1 MTRRRIGAQGWA
13 QVDEALFREDGW
25 FVIDED
31 NVRVPRVWPSTLTA
45 GLAMVGQ
52 GSVATVVG
60 ELRPGVVVVDVDV
73 EGEGERGHG
82 VTEQLATWCHK
93 AGLWYLVRPSGG
105 ADGRTHLFVVAGD
118 RRAELESAAADLR
131 ASWQLSARL
140 VDVRDK
146 VRPLTAPHKSG
157 GCPKPL
163 GTAQVA
169 LKALRNALR
178 AVEATQQGSKPTKP
192 AEKPS
197 TTLREPLVPR
207 RRRRCRELPAQWRR
221 WLDTGVKPDIEI
233 RDGGDTSRSTWE
245 AMATERMVQA
255 GWTCEQAW
263 QAIADAHPDAMAKAR
278 SSHARWVAWVWN
290 DAVIADDAH
299 SGAHDLSPVTAAALD
314 QARDRLRTLAWS
326 VPAGRE
332 RTSLL
337 LLGHTVLDRMART
350 DSLRIPVPER
360 DLVLDTGITDR
371 RTVRAQLR
379 RLNGVV
385 GRLDE
390 SVLDAHA
397 RATTSFEFEIPESTV
412 VSLNA
417 PPSSHTPSDPRCP
430 TPASLPPD
438 LPRPTWLTLETLAHS
453 ATPLT
458 ATEIAHLTQ
467 LTHSPTAEPTL
478 RQARTL
484 KDCLTALA
492 RLDLVSCDVQGR
504 WSVTSE
510 PMARQGHLEAQRRR
524 VATAGDIKLER
535 DAYRASRS
543 TSWNTARAAACKV
556 QRAKEVAWWDGLTPA
571 EQARRRATLAEEF
584 ASSSVAQQA
593 GLKARLAQRDLA
605 AGRDPDAG
613 RRTWLTSQSVDVRE
627 RRAQERAVE
636 FAMLPQP
643 ERIAKAQAWQYH
655 RDHWGLGRG
664 LPAETTRPRRPVRV
678 PART

>member
-1 MTRRRIGAQGWA
+1 MTRRTRLQGWA
-13 QVDEALFREDGW
+13 LVDEVLFREGSW
-25 FVIDED
+25 FVIDEG
-31 NVRVPRVWPSTLTA
+31 NYRVPKVWPPTLSA

-52 GSVATVVG
+52 GAVATVVG
-60 ELRPGVVVVDVDV
+60 QLRPGVVVVDVDV
-73 EGEGERGHG
+73 EGERGHA

-93 AGLWYLVRPSGG
+93 AGLWHLVRPSGG
-105 ADGRTHLFVVAGD
+105 ADGRTHLYVVAGD
-118 RRAELESAAADLR
+118 RRRDLQTAAAELR
-131 ASWQLSARL
+131 ASWRLSASV

-146 VRPLTAPHKSG
+146 VRPLTAPHKTG

-163 GTAQVA
+163 GDASVA
-169 LKALRNALR
+169 MKTLRKALR
-178 AVEATQQGSKPTKP
+178 AVEPAQEGSTATEP

-197 TTLREPLVPR
+197 TTRREPLVPR
-207 RRRRCRELPAQWRR
+207 RRRRRRELPAQWQR

-233 RDGGDTSRSTWE
+233 REGGDTSRSTWE

-263 QAIADAHPDAMAKAR
+263 QAIADAHPEAMAKAR

-290 DAVIADDAH
+290 AAVIADDAH
-299 SGAHDLSPVTAAALD
+299 SGNRDLSPVTAAALE
-314 QARDRLRTLAWS
+314 QARARLRTLAWS

-337 LLGHTVLDRMART
+337 LLGHTVLGRMART

-379 RLNGVV
+379 RLDGVV

-390 SVLDAHA
+390 SVLDPSA
-397 RATTSFEFEIPESTV
+397 RATTSFEFEIPESKV
-412 VSLNA
+412 LSLNA
-417 PPSSHTPSDPRCP
+417 PPSRHTPSDPRCP
-430 TPASLPPD
+430 TPSSLPPN
-438 LPRPTWLTLETLAHS
+438 LPRATWLTLGTLTHS

-467 LTHSPTAEPTL
+467 LTHSPTDEPSS
-478 RQARTL
+478 RQGRTV

-492 RLDLVSCDVQGR
+492 RLHLVSCDAYGR
-504 WSVTSE
+504 WSVTRE
-510 PMARQGHLEAQRRR
+510 PMARAGRLEAQTRR
-524 VATAGDIKLER
+524 VAAVRDVELER
-535 DAYRASRS
+535 AAYRASRS
-543 TSWNTARAAACKV
+543 TSWNTARAAACKA
-556 QRAKEVAWWDGLTPA
+556 QRAKEVAWWAGLTPG
-571 EQARRRATLAEEF
+571 EQARRRAALAEEF

-593 GLKARLAQRDLA
+593 TVKARLVRRDIA
-605 AGRDPDAG
+605 HGRDPDGG
-613 RRTWLTSQSVDVRE
+613 RRAWLGSQSAEVRE

-643 ERIAKAQAWQYH
+643 ERIAKAQAWQSH

-664 LPAETTRPRRPVRV
+664 LPAETTRPRRPARV